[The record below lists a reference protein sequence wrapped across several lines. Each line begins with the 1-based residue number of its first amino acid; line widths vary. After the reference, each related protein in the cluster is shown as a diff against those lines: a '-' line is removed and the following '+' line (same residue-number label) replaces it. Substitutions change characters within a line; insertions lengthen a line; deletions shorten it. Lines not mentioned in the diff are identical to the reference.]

1 MSQVNLGR
9 VQGGG
14 FFGSTSESETAID
27 KSTVLTVDG
36 ITPLVGDT
44 IVNSKGSLCRIL
56 SMSAATFAVQK
67 YGSIKGADG
76 ESGGLS
82 AFAFL
87 SDTADFAVGYTK
99 GGAIDRELK
108 EIKMRLAA
116 LEGGN

>member
-27 KSTVLTVDG
+27 KSTVSTVDG

-44 IVNSKGSLCRIL
+44 IVNAKGSLCRIL

-76 ESGGLS
+76 ENGGVS
-82 AFAFL
+82 TFAFL

-99 GGAIDRELK
+99 GGAIDKELK
-108 EIKMRLAA
+108 EIKSRLTA
-116 LEGGN
+116 LEGGR